1 MHALAAAIAA
11 PGVRLLHS
19 LARLQLAA
27 AAHVG
32 WAGNLVKMVASL
44 MFGDDVSAM
53 REAEDMQEMG
63 APASDSMYYLFDKA
77 TDFTQPAF
85 ILT

>member
-63 APASDSMYYLFDKA
+63 GDLFVGCKWWRWWSS
-77 TDFTQPAF
+77 
-85 ILT
+85 